1 MDALLSSLPGP
12 VQTVAGYLTDRQ
24 PLRSEATE
32 RVWHGALEASASS
45 VNSLLTWALLF
56 FFLLT
61 LAVIGAC
68 ILALR
73 QRSGPPSPEHLLIEE
88 VLRDPEAAENG
99 KPAQDGPKL
108 QPWERPADWWKHQ
121 P

>member
-12 VQTVAGYLTDRQ
+12 VQTVAAYLTDRQ
-24 PLRSEATE
+24 PLRTEPTE

-68 ILALR
+68 IIALR

-99 KPAQDGPKL
+99 KPARDGSSL
-108 QPWERPADWWKHQ
+108 QPWERPADWWKQH

>member
-12 VQTVAGYLTDRQ
+12 VQALAAYLTDRQ

-68 ILALR
+68 IIALR
-73 QRSGPPSPEHLLIEE
+73 QRSGPPSP
-88 VLRDPEAAENG
+88 ENG

-108 QPWERPADWWKHQ
+108 QPWERPADWWKQQ

>member
-12 VQTVAGYLTDRQ
+12 VQALAAYLTDRQ
-24 PLRSEATE
+24 PLRSEAME

-61 LAVIGAC
+61 LVVIGAC
-68 ILALR
+68 IIALR

-99 KPAQDGPKL
+99 TSGQNGPKL
-108 QPWERPADWWKHQ
+108 QPWERPADWWKQQ

>member
-1 MDALLSSLPGP
+1 
-12 VQTVAGYLTDRQ
+12 
-24 PLRSEATE
+24 
-32 RVWHGALEASASS
+32 

-68 ILALR
+68 IIALR

-88 VLRDPEAAENG
+88 VLRDPDAAENG

-108 QPWERPADWWKHQ
+108 QPWERPADWWKQQ